1 MRKQETQALRSGFFA
16 FFAEAASVACAAPS
30 GGG

>member
-1 MRKQETQALRSGFFA
+1 MRKQETRALRSGFSASFP
-16 FFAEAASVACAAPS
+16 EAASVACGAPS

>member
-1 MRKQETQALRSGFFA
+1 MRKQETPALRSGFFA
-16 FFAEAASVACAAPS
+16 SFPEAASVARGAQS

>member
-1 MRKQETQALRSGFFA
+1 MRKQETRAPRSGFFA
-16 FFAEAASVACAAPS
+16 SFPEAASAACGAPS